1 MLDALKRTRL
11 MDNTVVIFCSDHG
24 DMIGERGL
32 WYKMSF
38 YDWSAR
44 VPFIMAGPG
53 IPAGH
58 RVRSNCAHVDLHV
71 IHLGGPVVLGSA
83 HSLPFDP
90 VHVQSP
96 FLSVA

>member
-1 MLDALKRTRL
+1 

-53 IPAGH
+53 NTRGPPGSLQLRARRSLADAGGARGGQGVE
-58 RVRSNCAHVDLHV
+58 RVSRAR
-71 IHLGGPVVLGSA
+71 
-83 HSLPFDP
+83 
-90 VHVQSP
+90 
-96 FLSVA
+96 